1 MVCLG
6 NRIYMNTA
14 LFPLSFLDLKFPK
27 TKNFFAH
34 LFTGYYAKL
43 LAIAGI
49 KKPEHVQFNDIL
61 PLARGEA
68 TRSYEEIYGA
78 YLDAQ
83 RSITV
88 GNEKL
93 LVYPAVPVVRVYD
106 ILKDPLEITDIAK
119 TQRGREIVAK
129 LFPRLIKLQK
139 KMGDSLDLTKSFPK
153 LSSN

>member
-1 MVCLG
+1 MP
-6 NRIYMNTA
+6 TS
-14 LFPLSFLDLKFPK
+14 LS
-27 TKNFFAH
+27 
-34 LFTGYYAKL
+34 
-43 LAIAGI
+43 IAGI

-68 TRSYEEIYGA
+68 TRSPYEEIYGA

-139 KMGDSLDLTKSFPK
+139 TMGDSLDLTKSFPK